1 MKFGAVDMESHR
13 SVGAPYN
20 INGYP
25 TILLFGGNK
34 KDPLK
39 YESGDRTFS
48 KFVEYAY
55 DQLKK
60 EIGSRTK
67 HSKSSEG

>member
-1 MKFGAVDMESHR
+1 MESHR

-25 TILLFGGNK
+25 TIMLFGADK
-34 KDPLK
+34 KEPLK

-60 EIGSRTK
+60 EIGSRR
-67 HSKSSEG
+67 KSSKNSDAEEL